1 MKADYTTDCAK
12 FRKDGVMLQNV
23 AQAKQ
28 AFVKLIHQ
36 RGYISEEREG
46 KLIISRIGNFG
57 TPYWPNTEVEIS
69 EEADCIVFNFK
80 ISAVNLVLQGLTRN
94 LKFYI
99 DRDVMPEW
107 TYLRIEQAF

>member
-1 MKADYTTDCAK
+1 MSADYTTYCAK
-12 FRKDGVMLQNV
+12 FRKDGVVLQNA

-28 AFVKLIHQ
+28 AFIKLVYN
-36 RGYISEEREG
+36 RGYITEEREG

-57 TPYWPNTEVEIS
+57 TPYWPNTQVEIS
-69 EEADCIVFNFK
+69 EEADCIIFDFN
-80 ISAVNLVLQGLTRN
+80 ISAFNLVLQGATKK

-107 TYLRIEQAF
+107 SLLRVE